1 MIKGMTDA
9 QTRRAREGIC
19 LPVRYRNPVPDT
31 MTRLSDPR
39 PAGDLNSLKQRN
51 RLAILDALRRTPGM
65 TRTELARQ
73 TGLTKVTVGSAV
85 APLLESGW
93 LEEGALQYRR
103 GGRPGRELSLG
114 EHHHLMLG
122 AEVGVHELRVMAC
135 TLSGATLAQR
145 CISLSSPAPDD
156 VARLLAHEITTLLE
170 SDDLGARRL
179 LGIGVALPG
188 PVMPGEPLLGLAP
201 NLGWHQVRFLDLL
214 ADHLPAL
221 SGIRLMDNESS
232 LAAFGELY
240 FATHGAPES
249 LLFVSADT
257 GIGSGLVENGAPP
270 RIIRGVHGLAGE
282 IGHTLLD
289 PDGTLCHCG
298 NYGCAET
305 LVSGW
310 RLRQQL
316 GIEDSVDLVDGVAA
330 LPDATT
336 APVLKQA
343 GQALG
348 MLLHNLHHTLNPA
361 EIVIGGTLT
370 TLGPAFMDPALAR
383 FASTQRRLL
392 PEATLITPRVL
403 AQHQLIPARGAAAMV
418 MASALSLLESS
429 E

>member
-1 MIKGMTDA
+1 
-9 QTRRAREGIC
+9 
-19 LPVRYRNPVPDT
+19 

-51 RLAILDALRRTPGM
+51 RLAILDALRRMPGM
-65 TRTELARQ
+65 TRTELAQ
-73 TGLTKVTVGSAV
+73 KTGLTKVTVGSAV
-85 APLLESGW
+85 MPLLESGW
-93 LEEGALQYRR
+93 LEEGSLQRRR
-103 GGRPGRELSLG
+103 GGRPGRELFPG
-114 EHHHLMLG
+114 EHHHLLLG
-122 AEVGVHELRVMAC
+122 AEVGVHELRVLAC
-135 TLSGATLAQR
+135 TLSGTPLAKR
-145 CISLSSPAPDD
+145 CIPLSKTTPDAA
-156 VARLLAHEITTLLE
+156 ARQLAHEITTLLE
-170 SDDLGARRL
+170 NDNLGARRL
-179 LGIGVALPG
+179 LGVGVALPG
-188 PVMPGEPLLGLAP
+188 PVMPDEPLLGLAP

-214 ADHLPAL
+214 AHHLPAL
-221 SGIRLMDNESS
+221 PGIRLMDNESS

-240 FATHGAPES
+240 FATHNAPES

-289 PDGTLCHCG
+289 PEGTLCHCG
-298 NYGCAET
+298 NHGCAET

-316 GIEDSVDLVDGVAA
+316 GINDDDDLAEAIAA
-330 LPDATT
+330 LPEDRTG
-336 APVLKQA
+336 PVLARA
-343 GQALG
+343 GRALG

-370 TLGPAFMDPALAR
+370 ALGPAFMEPALGR

-403 AQHQLIPARGAAAMV
+403 TQGHLPPARGAAALV
-418 MASALSLLESS
+418 MASALAALDEPL
-429 E
+429 

>member
-1 MIKGMTDA
+1 MI
-9 QTRRAREGIC
+9 RS
-19 LPVRYRNPVPDT
+19 
-31 MTRLSDPR
+31 SDPR

-51 RLAILDALRRTPGM
+51 RRAILDALRRRPNM
-65 TRTELARQ
+65 SRTDLARE

-85 APLLESGW
+85 TTLLESGW
-93 LEEGALQYRR
+93 LEEGTLQRRR
-103 GGRPGRELSLG
+103 GGRPGRELSLD
-114 EHHHLMLG
+114 EHHHLLVG
-122 AEVGVHELRVMAC
+122 VEVGVDELRLLAC
-135 TLSGATLAQR
+135 TLSGVTLSQR
-145 CISLSSPAPDD
+145 CLPRAGTTPDD
-156 VARLLAHEITTLLE
+156 AARQLAHELIALLD
-170 SDDLGARRL
+170 SDGLDARRL
-179 LGIGVALPG
+179 LGVGVALPG

-201 NLGWHQVRFLDLL
+201 NLGWHRVRFLDLL
-214 ADHLPAL
+214 AHHLPAL

-240 FATHGAPES
+240 FAHDRASDS

-298 NYGCAET
+298 NHGCAET

-316 GIEDSVDLVDGVAA
+316 GIDDDRDLADAVAA
-330 LPDATT
+330 LPERQT
-336 APVLKQA
+336 APVLARA
-343 GQALG
+343 GRALG

-370 TLGPAFMDPALAR
+370 TLGPAFMTPALAY
-383 FASTQRRLL
+383 FAESQRRLL
-392 PEATLITPRVL
+392 PQAPLITPRVL
-403 AQHQLIPARGAAAMV
+403 TQSQLTPARGAAALV
-418 MASALSLLESS
+418 MATALAALEVSP
-429 E
+429 